1 MRKGRNVRTSI
12 QIRETLEE
20 KLEVQKVKMLSS
32 SLNMQLLC
40 RSKVAEMPGGM
51 CLCLKTIAFP
61 TADIFP
67 LMKWNYFLEAKSCQM
82 RVRNVS
88 TKSPAVQKVKLEALS
103 VPHMPQNQRDKLLIA
118 SGHLS
123 VRVRPSVAQRGWAI
137 PHSTVPPPP
146 TAVGL
151 NGCRRLKATAR
162 SLSHA
167 LSAVCSNTW
176 RTPSNTP
183 HPWQP
188 QQHPTPLPKCI
199 YWHGWFLGQKIVC
212 WVLCTV
218 VKKIQKYFKL

>member
-1 MRKGRNVRTSI
+1 
-12 QIRETLEE
+12 
-20 KLEVQKVKMLSS
+20 MLSS

-40 RSKVAEMPGGM
+40 RSEVVEMLGGM
-51 CLCLKTIAFP
+51 CLCLKTIGFP

-67 LMKWNYFLEAKSCQM
+67 LMKWNYFLEAKSCQ
-82 RVRNVS
+82 RRIRNVS
-88 TKSPAVQKVKLEALS
+88 TKSPTVQKVKLEALS
-103 VPHMPQNQRDKLLIA
+103 VPHMPQNQRDKLLIV

-137 PHSTVPPPP
+137 PHRTVPPPP

-151 NGCRRLKATAR
+151 NGCRRLKATVR

-167 LSAVCSNTW
+167 RLQRAVCSNTW

-188 QQHPTPLPKCI
+188 QQHPTPLPEYI
-199 YWHGWFLGQKIVC
+199 YWHAQFLGQKIVFG
-212 WVLCTV
+212 VLCTV

>member
-1 MRKGRNVRTSI
+1 
-12 QIRETLEE
+12 
-20 KLEVQKVKMLSS
+20 MLSS

-51 CLCLKTIAFP
+51 CLCLKTIGFP
-61 TADIFP
+61 PADIFP

-82 RVRNVS
+82 RVRNAS
-88 TKSPAVQKVKLEALS
+88 TKSPAVQKVKLEAPS

-151 NGCRRLKATAR
+151 NGCRRLKATVR

-167 LSAVCSNTW
+167 LWTEDDVTAATPTSTW

-188 QQHPTPLPKCI
+188 QQHPTPLPEYI
-199 YWHGWFLGQKIVC
+199 YWHARFLGQKSVC
-212 WVLCTV
+212 GVSCIV
-218 VKKIQKYFKL
+218 VKKKYAGISNYRNFF